1 MDNAHC
7 LICKSIR
14 EIESKRNPYVLK
26 ACKTGYA
33 VLGWHQYYE
42 GYTLFLCKKHVFELH
57 ELVEPCRTTFLQ
69 EMATLAEAVYRA
81 FKPVKLNY
89 ELLGNTDRHLHWH
102 LIPRYTHDPNP
113 TQPVWSIDK
122 QIREGEHTRP
132 SAEKLRVLKT
142 KILREL
148 THLEQLPRQI

>member
-1 MDNAHC
+1 MVRIYKGGSQMDNAHC

-89 ELLGNTDRHLHWH
+89 ELLTNISTGTSSPAIHMIRTRRNQFGVLINKFGKENT
-102 LIPRYTHDPNP
+102 
-113 TQPVWSIDK
+113 PVHQQKS
-122 QIREGEHTRP
+122 
-132 SAEKLRVLKT
+132 SVS
-142 KILREL
+142 
-148 THLEQLPRQI
+148 